1 MSHEAQ
7 TWAIKIDVRSRDG
20 DGRSQSG
27 LARKAVLM
35 YLANRAN
42 SEDGASWPS
51 QVRVA
56 ADLCCSE
63 RCVRDALRDLED
75 MGIIRRVSRQGTSDM
90 IYINF
95 GYRPPAADA
104 GPSDPGP
111 RRGPRRGQAAAA
123 AAGDSAASVAG
134 DDRQEMPAGPA
145 AGAGGDRQELP
156 PNHQDE
162 SSENRQDEP
171 RRTALWPADFREQFR
186 KAYPK
191 RHNNNW
197 KQIFVVLERINYADE
212 IEFTDIMA
220 GLEVYAERMN
230 RRVAEDPKNAEF
242 IALAT
247 TWLNQERWMNERP
260 GVKEGSTDAAKA
272 RIKSARV
279 FV

>member
-7 TWAIKIDVRSRDG
+7 TWALKIRTG
-20 DGRSQSG
+20 SG
-27 LARKAVLM
+27 TRKAVLM

-42 SEDGASWPS
+42 TEDGASWPS
-51 QVRVA
+51 QRRVA
-56 ADLCCSE
+56 DETEFSE
-63 RCVRDALRDLED
+63 RAVRDALKDLEE
-75 MGIIRRVSRQGTSDM
+75 MGVIRRISRRDTTDM
-90 IYINF
+90 IYLNMS
-95 GYRPPAADA
+95 YQPPAAAA
-104 GPSDPGP
+104 GTEDSGP
-111 RRGPRRGQAAAA
+111 RRGPRRGPAGAA
-123 AAGDSAASVAG
+123 AAGDSAAPVAG
-134 DDRQEMPAGPA
+134 DDRQEIPVVPA

-156 PNHQDE
+156 PNHKNE
-162 SSENRQDEP
+162 PSENRQDEP
-171 RRTALWPADFREQFR
+171 RRTAPWPADFREQFR

-197 KQIFVVLERINYADE
+197 KQIFIVLERINYADE
-212 IEFTDIMA
+212 VEFTDIMA

-230 RRVAEDPKNAEF
+230 LRVSQDPKNAEF
-242 IALAT
+242 IAMAT